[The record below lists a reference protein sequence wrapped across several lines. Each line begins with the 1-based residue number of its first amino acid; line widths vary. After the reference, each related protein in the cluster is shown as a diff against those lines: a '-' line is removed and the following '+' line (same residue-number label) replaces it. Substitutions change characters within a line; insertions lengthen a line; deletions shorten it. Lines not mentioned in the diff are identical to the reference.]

1 MQGGWGVAMSEKKNL
16 LEAILELLAEH
27 EPDQIEAIEAMA
39 IIQAR
44 LALDIGFEVSIFAM
58 LADKIEGTI
67 ESDERREVVLQ

>member
-1 MQGGWGVAMSEKKNL
+1 MPSRRAVAVSEKKNL
-16 LEAILELLAEH
+16 LEAILGLLAEH

-58 LADKIEGTI
+58 LAEKIEGTI